1 MAEISVVVPIFN
13 AEETIVA
20 CVSSILQQF
29 FADIE
34 LVLVDDGSSD
44 SSGSIIDQLALG
56 DSRVKV
62 FHHQTKGRVRPEVLG
77 LLMPR
82 VGGLVL

>member
-62 FHHQTKGRVRPEVLG
+62 FHQWQLSHP
-77 LLMPR
+77 
-82 VGGLVL
+82 